1 MPRLPAAM
9 RQQAI
14 VEMITEGAGAAISAI
29 AATCDVSEETVRR
42 DLLQLEKDGV
52 IRRVYGGAIPIDR
65 KIPIAERL
73 ASGHREK
80 GAIAKLVS
88 KLVTADQWIFV
99 TGGSTTIAVAQQLR
113 NGPPLR
119 VMTNMHAIAEA
130 LQGGEHKV
138 ILTGGEYV
146 PSSGCLV
153 GPEVIAAIRQCTFDL
168 SIVGIYG
175 FDPDHGLVEL
185 DRYHLDLKQT
195 VLEHSRETV
204 FVGDNTKFGALGR
217 YCSVPLA
224 KIKTVVSDRM
234 PVGRAADALHGAGIS
249 ILTPGEQSGRHH
261 LREVGS

>member
-1 MPRLPAAM
+1 M

-14 VEMITEGAGAAISAI
+14 VEMITEGAGAAISTI

-52 IRRVYGGAIPIDR
+52 IRRVYGGAIPADR
-65 KIPIAERL
+65 KAPIAERL

-80 GAIAKLVS
+80 EAIARLVS
-88 KLVTADQWIFV
+88 KIVTADQWVFI
-99 TGGSTTIAVAQQLR
+99 TGGSTTIAIAQQLR
-113 NGPPLR
+113 NGPPLK

-146 PSSGCLV
+146 ASSGCMA
-153 GPEVIAAIRQCTFDL
+153 GAEVIAAIAQCTFDL

-185 DRYHLDLKQT
+185 DRYHQDLKRT
-195 VLEHSRETV
+195 LIEHSRETV

-217 YCSVPLA
+217 YCSVPLS
-224 KIKTVVSDRM
+224 KIKTIVSDRRPM
-234 PVGRAADALHGAGIS
+234 GRVADVLEHAGVS
-249 ILTPGEQSGRHH
+249 ILTPDERGGPVH
-261 LREVGS
+261 LKEVRS